1 MTSQFAKENVSRVL
15 AVFVCLVGVHSVIL
29 GVVLIVAPF
38 WLLSLFGWAISCHP
52 FFLQQA
58 GVFHILLGLFYVVEY
73 FSYHRI
79 RMLLTAKVSAVIFL
93 SARYVWSDPEPG
105 VMLSNLADASMAA
118 IAAFL
123 WTRSTRANNTL
134 RG

>member
-1 MTSQFAKENVSRVL
+1 MTNRVAKENVSNML
-15 AVFVCLVGVHSVIL
+15 AVFVCLVGAHSVIL

-38 WLLSLFGWAISCHP
+38 WLLSLFGWGINCHP

-93 SARYVWSDPEPG
+93 TAQFVWSDPGPG

-123 WTRSTRANNTL
+123 WTRPSRTV
-134 RG
+134 GSPHG